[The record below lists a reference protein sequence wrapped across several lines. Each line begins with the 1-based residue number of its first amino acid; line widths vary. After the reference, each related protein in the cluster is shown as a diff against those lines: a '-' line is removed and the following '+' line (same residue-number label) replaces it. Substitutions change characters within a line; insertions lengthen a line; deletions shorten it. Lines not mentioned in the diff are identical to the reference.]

1 MPPLCPST
9 VIPPPALRSATSPP
23 PPPSSRRPP
32 PYLLLQSA
40 TSIKFPQ
47 FRLSNETFP
56 SPPPRFILMFG
67 VSSHCRPFLPSF
79 LPPRFAALRLQVGAA
94 STTIALTCTQIEY
107 FLLTSIYNC
116 KLLKLQAMKR
126 FGAGGR
132 SDPYI
137 YMVISS

>member
-94 STTIALTCTQIEY
+94 STTIALTW
-107 FLLTSIYNC
+107 
-116 KLLKLQAMKR
+116 LLKLQAMKR